1 MRLTDLFEQ
10 VILEAPEEEVTN
22 NRRTVTF
29 AASDVYMMSM
39 LPIPKRLDEKTGKMV
54 ADTNDFEQRTYI
66 VGTEPGMVDPKFA
79 AGISQWKKDGS
90 IPGSIPVSYTHL
102 RAHET

>member
-22 NRRTVTF
+22 NRRTETF

-39 LPIPKRLDEKTGKMV
+39 LPIPKRL
-54 ADTNDFEQRTYI
+54 N
-66 VGTEPGMVDPKFA
+66 
-79 AGISQWKKDGS
+79 KKNRKNG
-90 IPGSIPVSYTHL
+90 
-102 RAHET
+102 R

>member
-1 MRLTDLFEQ
+1 
-10 VILEAPEEEVTN
+10 
-22 NRRTVTF
+22 
-29 AASDVYMMSM
+29 
-39 LPIPKRLDEKTGKMV
+39 MV

-90 IPGSIPVSYTHL
+90 IPGSIRDMETGELVPYDSNSYLADVGRTLIGATLELGRSISHVVESNVH
-102 RAHET
+102 RDPICIGKAKD